1 MDLFGGVETVLQ
13 NRKRAAT
20 WRGVHIS
27 LYSAGRTALENMF
40 LLPLASYPAFVV
52 PVVFI
57 AAVELYHGH
66 CSDEKIRQHAIPNL
80 YRAAWRSFVL
90 QGG

>member
-66 CSDEKIRQHAIPNL
+66 CR
-80 YRAAWRSFVL
+80 
-90 QGG
+90 